1 MEEKT
6 IKVGKEI
13 RTCHDEDC
21 PQCGFPETIIIR
33 NARTM
38 KPLRIICSKRRKKI
52 KWTMKKLQYI

>member
-38 KPLRIICSKRRKKI
+38 KPLRIICSKGCGWWKKI
-52 KWTMKKLQYI
+52 KIKN